1 MLRDSLCCIRL
12 WRRNLDFDL
21 ILRNLHFHSILRN
34 LPPFSSFENHFRSS
48 LRSGWCWWDRQGGR
62 QSFQA
67 LRNSRSFAV
76 FDAALCW
83 LGNRS
88 TKHCSRRTFKRDSDQ
103 LVLDLR
109 EGYYQFSMIWIK
121 KIKWINFLSKH
132 LAFSSIFGHSLLVSA
147 ESRIHYLKINHKNWI
162 YWDAEKLEMIFG
174 FSLIFNARSRV
185 RYFLLQK
192 ALMRQISFF
201 KHITFFQNQTC
212 AQWKVILSTYTIII

>member
-1 MLRDSLCCIRL
+1 MLPDSLCCIRL
-12 WRRNLDFDL
+12 WRRNPDLELILRNLDFDL
-21 ILRNLHFHSILRN
+21 ILRNLDFDLILRNLDFDSILRN

-109 EGYYQFSMIWIK
+109 EGYYQFLMIWIK
-121 KIKWINFLSKH
+121 KLCDK
-132 LAFSSIFGHSLLVSA
+132 SICF
-147 ESRIHYLKINHKNWI
+147 
-162 YWDAEKLEMIFG
+162 
-174 FSLIFNARSRV
+174 
-185 RYFLLQK
+185 
-192 ALMRQISFF
+192 
-201 KHITFFQNQTC
+201 
-212 AQWKVILSTYTIII
+212 